1 MRLAAVAA
9 GGALGSA
16 ARYGV
21 GLHWPH
27 PTATLIVN
35 LVGCAVLGFVV
46 EAVPAHRR
54 GLRLFLGPGVL
65 GGFTTF
71 STYAVETR
79 VLVADGR
86 PGTAVAYALGTLVG
100 ALTAVY
106 LGILAARLLDRRP
119 AA

>member
-1 MRLAAVAA
+1 MRLAMVAA

-21 GLHWPH
+21 GLVWPH
-27 PTATLIVN
+27 PAATLIVN

-46 EAVPAHRR
+46 EALPAESRL
-54 GLRLFLGPGVL
+54 LRLFLGPGVL

-79 VLVADGR
+79 VLVADGQ

-100 ALTAVY
+100 ALTALS
-106 LGILAARLLDRRP
+106 LGMLAARILTGRRG
-119 AA
+119 A

>member
-1 MRLAAVAA
+1 MKLAAVAA

-16 ARYGV
+16 ARYGA
-21 GLHWPH
+21 GLIWPH

-46 EAVPAHRR
+46 EAVPARKR
-54 GLRLFLGPGVL
+54 LLRLFLGPGVL

-79 VLVADGR
+79 VLWADGQ
-86 PGTAVAYALGTLVG
+86 PGTAVAYAVGTLIG
-100 ALTAVY
+100 ALTALY
-106 LGILAARLLDRRP
+106 LGMLAARAIVRR
-119 AA
+119 A